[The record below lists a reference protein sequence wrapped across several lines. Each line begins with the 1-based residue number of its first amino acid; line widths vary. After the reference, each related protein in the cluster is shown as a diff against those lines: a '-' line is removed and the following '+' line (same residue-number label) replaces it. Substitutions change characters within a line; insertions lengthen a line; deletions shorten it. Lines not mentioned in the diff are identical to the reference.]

1 MLHRE
6 ELRVKVGMV
15 SSLLQAV
22 QLRVGRDGE
31 KILAF

>member
-6 ELRVKVGMV
+6 EPRVKVGMV
-15 SSLLQAV
+15 SSLLQTV